1 MRHPHRY
8 ITSQS
13 RIDASSAG
21 DERDHDVRR
30 VPIEVLS
37 SSIVDRGCA
46 RVSMTGSE
54 LHVTQRDTG
63 VEGGHDERSTKHVR
77 VDVSEACSFADRS
90 DPAVR
95 GASIESG
102 TVTSNQD
109 WSVTAFADG
118 QVNGPG
124 GSRDERDYGRFVALA
139 DDPQCPVAAVESKI
153 IDVGVAC
160 FAVA

>member
-37 SSIVDRGCA
+37 SSVVDRGCA
-46 RVSMTGSE
+46 RVGMTGSE

-63 VEGGHDERSTKHVR
+63 IEGGHDERATKHVR
-77 VDVSEACSFADRS
+77 VDVSEAGAFADRS
-90 DPAVR
+90 DPPVR
-95 GASIESG
+95 GAPIESG
-102 TVTSNQD
+102 TITAYQD
-109 WSVTAFADG
+109 WSITPFADG
-118 QVNGPG
+118 QVNGPR
-124 GSRDERDYGRFVALA
+124 GSRDERDYGWFVALA
-139 DDPQCPVAAVESKI
+139 DDP
-153 IDVGVAC
+153 
-160 FAVA
+160 